1 MTIGAAEEEFRGNG
15 FFAFPFIP
23 SVYSFI
29 RTFVSPYVEE
39 TQSHGKLSAKNTAY
53 RGDAADDATGG
64 GVPRFKMKN
73 RGNDV
78 FSKVRSN
85 APLRATATAAKRTGR

>member
-1 MTIGAAEEEFRGNG
+1 MVNYRLKIRPIAATR
-15 FFAFPFIP
+15 
-23 SVYSFI
+23 
-29 RTFVSPYVEE
+29 
-39 TQSHGKLSAKNTAY
+39 
-53 RGDAADDATGG
+53 AADDATGG

-85 APLRATATAAKRTGR
+85 APLRAAATAAKRTGR